1 MIVSDS
7 ILYVAPLNTK
17 LLNYKNWCLVTNMIG
32 ILILISLWFVPVVN
46 VIKAQNMEGPGGVF
60 DKASDS
66 NANVSFLPGDG
77 KMTFSNDNTTIGS
90 EKALNNTIGNTT
102 EFMKPSFD
110 TSKPIRDYD

>member
-1 MIVSDS
+1 
-7 ILYVAPLNTK
+7 
-17 LLNYKNWCLVTNMIG
+17 MIG

-102 EFMKPSFD
+102 EFMKSSFD
-110 TSKPIRDYD
+110 TSKPIRDYDTKSSNWNNTHPLPEGRSG